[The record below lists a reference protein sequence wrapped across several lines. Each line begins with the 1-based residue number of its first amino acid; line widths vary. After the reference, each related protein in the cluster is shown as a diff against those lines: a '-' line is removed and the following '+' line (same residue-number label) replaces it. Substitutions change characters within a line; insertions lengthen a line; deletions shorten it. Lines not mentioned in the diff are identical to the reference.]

1 MITIPELRGKD
12 IIHSNKKGIVHSLG
26 CKVSQVETESVA
38 QLMRDAG
45 YELSDRHKDPDLI
58 FVNTC
63 CVTGR
68 AEAKSRRFVGS
79 LAKRFPSARI
89 IAAGCLAE
97 LKPDNLQALSPNIA
111 CLGTY
116 AKDCMA
122 PTASIFEYNDGLHT
136 GISASGCGTFG
147 FLPTPTDQNRARAL
161 IKIQDGCSQR
171 CSYCIVPTTRGPSRS
186 MEPDRALEDISRLE
200 IAGFPEIV
208 LTGIHLGA
216 YGRDL
221 SSKIGFD
228 DFVEKALGIL
238 VKARLRF
245 SSIEPQEVSDKL
257 IEIVAA
263 DSRICN
269 HFHIPV
275 QNMDDRILVAMGR
288 PYSSR
293 QIEEL
298 AARILGK
305 IPDACI
311 GADVMVGFPGEDDHS
326 FKITYDSLARS
337 GFGYLHVFPFSRRPG
352 VPASTMIGV
361 PDRKVVAER
370 VTAMRL
376 LSERLRNT
384 FYARFVGRELQA
396 CIESGQD
403 SSGGYITART
413 DNYILARLIDA
424 AGIPRRGLFKIVVES
439 VSDELALAKPA

>member
-1 MITIPELRGKD
+1 M
-12 IIHSNKKGIVHSLG
+12 VHSLG

-38 QLMRDAG
+38 QLMRNTG

-89 IAAGCLAE
+89 IATGCLAE
-97 LKPDNLQALSPNIA
+97 LKPDDLHALSTNIA
-111 CLGTY
+111 CLGTH
-116 AKDCMA
+116 AKDCMEA
-122 PTASIFEYNDGLHT
+122 TASLFECNDGLHT
-136 GISASGCGTFG
+136 GVSALECRTFG
-147 FLPTPTDQNRARAL
+147 FLPTPTDQNRSRAFL
-161 IKIQDGCSQR
+161 KIQDGCSQR

-186 MEPDRALEDISRLE
+186 MEPDRALKDISRLE
-200 IAGFPEIV
+200 VAGFPEIV

-216 YGRDL
+216 YGKDL
-221 SSKIGFD
+221 SPKIGFD
-228 DFVEKALGIL
+228 DFVVKALGIL
-238 VKARLRF
+238 EKARLRF
-245 SSIEPQEVSDKL
+245 SSIEPQEVTDKL

-263 DSRICN
+263 NSRLCN

-275 QNMDDRILVAMGR
+275 QNMDDTILRAMGR
-288 PYSSR
+288 PYSSG
-293 QIEEL
+293 QIDEL
-298 AARILGK
+298 TARIFEK

-326 FKITYDSLARS
+326 FKTTYDSLARS
-337 GFGYLHVFPFSRRPG
+337 AFGYLHVFPFSRRPG
-352 VPASTMIGV
+352 VPASTMRGA

-370 VTAMRL
+370 VTAMRR

-396 CIESGQD
+396 CVESGQD

-413 DNYILARLIDA
+413 DNYILARLIDS
-424 AGIPRRGLFKIVVES
+424 AGIPPMGLFKIVVES
-439 VSDELALAKPA
+439 VSDELALAKPELAPVQFR